1 MSKKE
6 KRIPPQSGLGHW
18 MHLLWKSPVGTV
30 GFIILVVVLLSTI
43 FAGAITPWDPAKIDV
58 VQKLIPP
65 SWCKGGVPEHLL
77 GTDSLGRDVFARC
90 LYGARI
96 SLLVGICSVVV
107 AGIIGTVLGIM
118 FLGNWLRDVLDPKNQ
133 GIR

>member
-77 GTDSLGRDVFARC
+77 GTDSLGRPAKKV
-90 LYGARI
+90 GQETSI
-96 SLLVGICSVVV
+96 S
-107 AGIIGTVLGIM
+107 
-118 FLGNWLRDVLDPKNQ
+118 D
-133 GIR
+133 